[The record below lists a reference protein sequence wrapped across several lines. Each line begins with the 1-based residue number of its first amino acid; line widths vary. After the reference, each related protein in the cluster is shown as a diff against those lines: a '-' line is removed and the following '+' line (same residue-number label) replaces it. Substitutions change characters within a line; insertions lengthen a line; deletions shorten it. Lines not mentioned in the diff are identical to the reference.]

1 MAVLGDLRTV
11 AGGGGQLFCVIVASL
26 PAVFL
31 FVCVEAKLVFLFR
44 GDEVTDL
51 LKISIYIG
59 AVPS

>member
-26 PAVFL
+26 PAVL